1 MASNKDMTIAEL
13 EAKFMSVS
21 DAQKK
26 MGISTYQYMRQI
38 VVTGRYNLVVVE
50 VLDRKYLSK
59 ESVDKAIEIRKHNKE
74 VEK

>member
-1 MASNKDMTIAEL
+1 MANNKDMTIAEL
-13 EAKFMSVS
+13 EAKFISVS